1 VIARKLDG
9 DIDAI
14 PYVDESDQVEKSG
27 QLLVAE
33 LPSSR
38 RPHEVIDP
46 LAISEASHGLCQGEC
61 GTFPL
66 IECR

>member
-1 VIARKLDG
+1 VTARKFDG

-14 PYVDESDQVEKSG
+14 PDVDESDKVEKSG

-46 LAISEASHGLCQGEC
+46 IAISEASHGLSQVEC
-61 GTFPL
+61 GTFTL